1 MTAPPK
7 RPRNAA
13 PLADLVGK
21 TVGDAFARQGFA
33 AVEIVTHW
41 QEIVGEDLA
50 RRSEP
55 IKLTWPRRDDP
66 DSIGVL
72 QVRVE
77 GAYALE
83 IQHLQP
89 VIIERVNRYF
99 GWRCVGRLAIR
110 QGPVAPRRKKP
121 APRKEPSPLE
131 IENARKAIGPF
142 DDADLGQSVARLG
155 ALIKDRH
162 GK

>member
-1 MTAPPK
+1 MAVSPK

-33 AVEIVTHW
+33 AVEVVTHW
-41 QEIVGEDLA
+41 QDIVGEDLA

-55 IKLTWPRRDDP
+55 LKLTWPRRDDP

-83 IQHLQP
+83 VQHLQP

-110 QGPVAPRRKKP
+110 QGPVASRRKRP
-121 APRKEPSPLE
+121 ALRKEPAAAE
-131 IENARKAIGPF
+131 IEKARQRIGKF
-142 DDADLGQSVARLG
+142 EDDALGHSVARLG
-155 ALIKDRH
+155 ALIRERG

>member
-1 MTAPPK
+1 MAVPPK

-21 TVGDAFARQGFA
+21 TIGDAFARQGFA

-41 QEIVGEDLA
+41 PEIVGEDLA
-50 RRSEP
+50 KRSEP
-55 IKLTWPRRDDP
+55 MKLSWPRRDDP
-66 DSIGVL
+66 DSVGVL

-110 QGPVAPRRKKP
+110 QGPVAPRRKRP
-121 APRKEPSPLE
+121 PVRKEPAAAE
-131 IENARKAIGPF
+131 IEQSRRSIGIF
-142 DDADLGQSVARLG
+142 EDEALASSVARLG
-155 ALIKDRH
+155 AFVRGR
-162 GK
+162 GKK

>member
-1 MTAPPK
+1 MAVPPK

-21 TVGDAFARQGFA
+21 TIGDAFARQGFA

-41 QEIVGEDLA
+41 PEIVGEELA
-50 RRSEP
+50 KRSEP
-55 IKLTWPRRDDP
+55 MKLTWPRRDDP
-66 DSIGVL
+66 DSVGVL

-110 QGPVAPRRKKP
+110 QGPVAPRRKRP
-121 APRKEPSPLE
+121 PVRKEPAAAE
-131 IENARKAIGPF
+131 IEQSRRSIGPF
-142 DDADLGQSVARLG
+142 EDEALANSVARLG
-155 ALIKDRH
+155 AFVRGR
-162 GK
+162 GKK